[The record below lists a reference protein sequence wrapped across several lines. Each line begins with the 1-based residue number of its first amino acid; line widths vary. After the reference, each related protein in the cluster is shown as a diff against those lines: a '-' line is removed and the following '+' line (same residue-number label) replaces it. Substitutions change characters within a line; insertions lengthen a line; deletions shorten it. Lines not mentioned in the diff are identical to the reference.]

1 MAEAIQE
8 ELEQYR
14 SSEEEVKRL
23 KKSMGLEGENEVLF
37 DMVSGNTAKLT
48 SAVNS
53 LPQLLKKK
61 QLIDMHMTIATGILN
76 AIKTRRLDS
85 LFEYEEKIMGRAVLD
100 KSLHE
105 LLSDFEMGSPE
116 DKLRLFLIYYSK
128 KRKKKK
134 KMMKNRRMR
143 KKRSLVRDMK

>member
-1 MAEAIQE
+1 MYVFYFSPFPNVAEAIQE

-23 KKSMGLEGENEVLF
+23 KKSMGLEGENEDLL

-53 LPQLLKKK
+53 LPQLLKQK

-85 LFEYEEKIMGRAVLD
+85 LFECEEKIMGKQVLD
-100 KSLHE
+100 KSLVE
-105 LLSDFEMGSPE
+105 LLSDSEMGSPE
-116 DKLRLFLIYYSK
+116 DKLRLFLIYFICTGK
-128 KRKKKK
+128 T
-134 KMMKNRRMR
+134 NQVIN
-143 KKRSLVRDMK
+143 LDTT